1 MYEEGLEKGYF
12 CKKEDGSP
20 FVAAVW
26 PGKALF
32 PDMLN
37 KEAREWFG
45 NKYQFLLDQGLEGF
59 WNDMNEPA
67 SFRGE
72 LPEDVVF
79 TDEDRPCDHGQL
91 HNVYGHLMAKA
102 TYEGLK

>member
-45 NKYQFLLDQGLEGF
+45 NKYRFLLDQGVEGSG
-59 WNDMNEPA
+59 MI
-67 SFRGE
+67 
-72 LPEDVVF
+72 
-79 TDEDRPCDHGQL
+79 
-91 HNVYGHLMAKA
+91 
-102 TYEGLK
+102 